1 MKIPVIRKLVNQYTV
16 TELQAA
22 EEALYDEKSLPIEV
36 EGDDEGEQLTH
47 IIAALWV
54 KNDMFQNN
62 TELGKSL
69 RNYTQK
75 VRSSID

>member
-1 MKIPVIRKLVNQYTV
+1 MKIPVIRKLVTQYTA
-16 TELQAA
+16 TDLQVA
-22 EEALYDEKSLPIEV
+22 EQCLYDEKPMPIDV
-36 EGDDEGEQLTH
+36 EGEDEGEQLTH
-47 IIAALWV
+47 IIAALWI
-54 KNDMFQNN
+54 KNDMVQNH